1 MNLTLQP
8 AYGRDYKSKAAVLA
22 DWNDNKDFR
31 IASYGPD
38 MGRYINK
45 AEVSLV
51 TDIVHELKFRYQQD
65 RKVTV
70 LKTERETHGGCM
82 V

>member
-1 MNLTLQP
+1 MTILTLQP

-22 DWNDNKDFR
+22 DWNANKDFR

-45 AEVSLV
+45 DD
-51 TDIVHELKFRYQQD
+51 TDHADQGYTLNFRYQRD
-65 RKVTV
+65 TKIAVVRTI
-70 LKTERETHGGCM
+70 
-82 V
+82 

>member
-22 DWNDNKDFR
+22 DWNANKDFR
-31 IASYGPD
+31 IATFGPD

-45 AEVSLV
+45 ADANGTTVS
-51 TDIVHELKFRYQQD
+51 IRYQRD
-65 RKVTV
+65 TKVTV
-70 LKTERETHGGCM
+70 VKTS
-82 V
+82 